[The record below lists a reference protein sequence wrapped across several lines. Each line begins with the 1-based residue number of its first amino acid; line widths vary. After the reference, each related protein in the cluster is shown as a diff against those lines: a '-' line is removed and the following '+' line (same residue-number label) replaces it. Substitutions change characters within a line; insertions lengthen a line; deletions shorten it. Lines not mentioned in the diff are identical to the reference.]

1 MKKTM
6 NQIIDE
12 VNEQIK
18 KHELY
23 IIPGADNRIR
33 YKVYQRYYLYLF
45 LRSHK
50 MTLVEIG
57 NLFGI
62 HYSTVIYGINKAK
75 AWKKDRLFLRITDDL
90 RQIFEAYTA
99 MDYVVERNLMLDVL
113 QCGSFWEMRK
123 IQEDIKKGVYG
134 VTQ

>member
-1 MKKTM
+1 
-6 NQIIDE
+6 
-12 VNEQIK
+12 
-18 KHELY
+18 
-23 IIPGADNRIR
+23 
-33 YKVYQRYYLYLF
+33 
-45 LRSHK
+45 

-62 HYSTVIYGINKAK
+62 HYSTVIYGIQKAK

-99 MDYVVERNLMLDVL
+99 MNYTIERNLMLDVL
-113 QCGSFWEMRK
+113 QCESFWEMRK
-123 IQEDIKKGVYG
+123 LQDDIKKGMYG